1 MNNIKNNET
10 GLTMI
15 ELLISIAVIGI
26 IIVAF
31 IPLFLMSA
39 KTNTRSEVTL
49 NSTYL
54 GKDAMEVAYYLS
66 KTVSYE
72 SLEEKLKEKLEKKE
86 YIEISKDISENIY
99 VYEYKDKKYLT
110 IKFKEEGN
118 LIRVIVKIYKDEN
131 MNKLESQYESLYSWF
146 GRDILNGEQ

>member
-49 NSTYL
+49 DSTYL
-54 GKDAMEVAYYLS
+54 GKDAMEAVYYLS
-66 KTVSYE
+66 KTFPYE
-72 SLEEKLKEKLEKKE
+72 SLEGKLKEKLEEKE

-146 GRDILNGEQ
+146 GRGILDGEQ